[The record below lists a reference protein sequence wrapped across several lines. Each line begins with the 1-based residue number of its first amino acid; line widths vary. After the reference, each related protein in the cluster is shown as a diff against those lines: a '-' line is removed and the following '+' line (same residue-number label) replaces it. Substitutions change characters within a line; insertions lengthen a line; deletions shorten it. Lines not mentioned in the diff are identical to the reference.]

1 MFRTGDSGGKK
12 WPLPLTYAQCS
23 SLRLNPCVSIF
34 FFFPAWCTFE
44 NINPYPSKLLTR
56 KIKVQLGKTTSKRQ
70 RRKQCKTER
79 FSKTDQIFVEF
90 CLRCFDT
97 VSWRPD
103 RSFSIAF
110 KMILSLSDR
119 QKIFSYELKFV
130 KIQFLVKSISL
141 WQQQTKTFK
150 ID

>member
-34 FFFPAWCTFE
+34 FFFFPAWCTFE

-56 KIKVQLGKTTSKRQ
+56 KIKVQLGKTRSKRQ

-141 WQQQTKTFK
+141 
-150 ID
+150 

>member
-56 KIKVQLGKTTSKRQ
+56 KIKVQLGKTRSKRQ

-90 CLRCFDT
+90 CLRAT
-97 VSWRPD
+97 VCKYRPKSSFCGTSSKFEF
-103 RSFSIAF
+103 RSFLAH
-110 KMILSLSDR
+110 R
-119 QKIFSYELKFV
+119 
-130 KIQFLVKSISL
+130 
-141 WQQQTKTFK
+141 
-150 ID
+150 